1 MTMFSTDKVLYLHQL
16 LVEETGGSPEL
27 RDINL
32 LDSALKGAY
41 ATFDGQDLYPSK
53 LEKAARLGFSLISN
67 HAFVDGNKRIG
78 MYIMLMFLE
87 LNGVKVI
94 ASDQDVI
101 DAGLSVAN
109 GSMGYEELLA
119 WVRRFSEFFK
129 L

>member
-1 MTMFSTDKVLYLHQL
+1 
-16 LVEETGGSPEL
+16 
-27 RDINL
+27 
-32 LDSALKGAY
+32 
-41 ATFDGQDLYPSK
+41 
-53 LEKAARLGFSLISN
+53 
-67 HAFVDGNKRIG
+67 

-94 ASDQDVI
+94 ASDPDVI